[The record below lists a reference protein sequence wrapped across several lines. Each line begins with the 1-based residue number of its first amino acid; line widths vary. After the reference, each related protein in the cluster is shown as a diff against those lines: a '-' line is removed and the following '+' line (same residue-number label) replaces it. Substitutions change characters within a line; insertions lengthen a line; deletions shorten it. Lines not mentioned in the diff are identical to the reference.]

1 MDSTWNVMMR
11 LEGVANTCHNW
22 TYSIMECQIQITNTN
37 AWFQMIQYQVN
48 GLIQIKLA
56 AQPLCLISSF
66 FFLLFELQLNNFH
79 FAGSVISSCP
89 CLFFSFSSVTYMK
102 KGSKRVAGRRVRACL
117 QLSDLANPSFS
128 KVDQKAA
135 EGSSGWK
142 KIWSIWQPVQLAD
155 LLFWF

>member
-1 MDSTWNVMMR
+1 
-11 LEGVANTCHNW
+11 
-22 TYSIMECQIQITNTN
+22 
-37 AWFQMIQYQVN
+37 MIQYQVN

-79 FAGSVISSCP
+79 FAGSVISSSS

-117 QLSDLANPSFS
+117 QLSDLANPLFQ
-128 KVDQKAA
+128 KCIKKLQKAPRD
-135 EGSSGWK
+135 ERKSDQSDNLFSWLISCFDFNEWK
-142 KIWSIWQPVQLAD
+142 SNTQVPPWQKPLVGGMNYSRNQEESRIWWYQGHN
-155 LLFWF
+155 